1 MHRRLVAIGFVA
13 LLALGSAC
21 SSDKDKDNTDGDG
34 ATATTTT
41 VAPTTTT
48 SVTAPNGPVTTPEGA
63 AKGLF
68 SAWQRGDR
76 NDASHYA
83 RQRAIDALFA
93 HPNTGDVTYANQGC
107 SPEGGQFL
115 CSWTYPGGAMQMT
128 VEGVLGN
135 SGYVVDN
142 VTYIAD

>member
-1 MHRRLVAIGFVA
+1 MQRRIVAITAVA
-13 LLALGSAC
+13 VLALAGTAC
-21 SSDKDKDNTDGDG
+21 SKDKNDDD
-34 ATATTTT
+34 TAASTTTAST
-41 VAPTTTT
+41 AAPTTST
-48 SVTAPNGPVTTPEGA
+48 SVTAPNGPVSSPEAA

-68 SAWQRGDR
+68 KAWQRGDK

-93 HPNTGDVTYANQGC
+93 HPNTGDVDYQDQGC
-107 SPEGGQFL
+107 SPEGGQFV
-115 CSWTYPGGAMQMT
+115 CTWSYEGGAMRMT

>member
-1 MHRRLVAIGFVA
+1 MATA
-13 LLALGSAC
+13 CSKDSDTDDGSA
-21 SSDKDKDNTDGDG
+21 TD
-34 ATATTTT
+34 ATTTT
-41 VAPTTTT
+41 TAVVASSTTAGAPPT
-48 SVTAPNGPVTTPEGA
+48 GPVKTPEA
-63 AKGLF
+63 ASKGLF
-68 SAWQRGDR
+68 DAWQRGDR
-76 NDASHYA
+76 DDASRYA

-93 HPNTGDVTYANQGC
+93 HPNTGDVDYQSQGC

-135 SGYVVDN
+135 DGYVVDN

>member
-1 MHRRLVAIGFVA
+1 MGFVA
-13 LLALGSAC
+13 LLALAGTAC
-21 SSDKDKDNTDGDG
+21 SKDKSTDND
-34 ATATTTT
+34 TAADTTTT
-41 VAPTTTT
+41 AAAAPTTTT
-48 SVTAPNGPVTTPEGA
+48 SVTAPNGPVTTPDAA

-68 SAWQRGDR
+68 AAWQRGDQ

-83 RQRAIDALFA
+83 RQRAITAIFS
-93 HPNTGDVTYANQGC
+93 HPNTGDVKYQNQGC
-107 SPEGGQFL
+107 SPEGGQFV
-115 CSWTYPGGAMQMT
+115 CSWTYEGGAMQMT